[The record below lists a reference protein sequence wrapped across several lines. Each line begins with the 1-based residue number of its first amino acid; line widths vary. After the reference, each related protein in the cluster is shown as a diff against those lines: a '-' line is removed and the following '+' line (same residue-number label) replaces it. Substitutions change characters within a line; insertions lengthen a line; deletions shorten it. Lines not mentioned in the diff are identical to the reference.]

1 MQALIMQVVEWQFKF
16 NTQIQKISTFEV
28 RVKIR
33 KELNLL
39 NWDGDV
45 QTELESKDI
54 DLLNSDEI
62 IFLAEETSPCSAV
75 ETFPCALQR

>member
-16 NTQIQKISTFEV
+16 NTQIQKISTLEV

-45 QTELESKDI
+45 
-54 DLLNSDEI
+54 
-62 IFLAEETSPCSAV
+62 
-75 ETFPCALQR
+75 